1 MLIVDDILDP
11 AEWQY
16 HAPFFVLDAKA
27 GYLFELTINLEQLTV
42 RALVLWSALLIQF
55 TDLAWR

>member
-1 MLIVDDILDP
+1 MLDP
-11 AEWQY
+11 AEWQF

-42 RALVLWSALLIQF
+42 RASVLWSAVLIRL
-55 TDLAWR
+55 TGLAWR